1 MSTKL
6 SDAIYSLSVLIF
18 LFTSTFVT
26 AEEKIQFVETT
37 GRAVITDDESLD
49 KARRNS
55 LADAIFLA
63 AIHGGAKINGFSS
76 IDKETTLTD
85 HFTLTPAGKLLDY
98 DILEESIAGEHYTTK
113 IRAAVGEL
121 NATECST
128 RSKAK
133 IVKYGADFNFST
145 KVPAWLRQI
154 AQEIE
159 TNIGNLLNDHP
170 NAILTEVS
178 PTKLQRLKLA
188 SIDDS
193 FDYNALTRGQIRV
206 KTGDFALVPSI
217 SMRVTKS
224 KKNIETEIFLLVT
237 IASKLFQGEDYKLL
251 EDTKYEI
258 LLKLQSET
266 PWRSFDILGKK
277 SRDQIKL
284 SIKSGLEKHVS
295 EVMDKLQC
303 IPLTAKIKLEEN
315 KLIVDLG
322 HSHGLST
329 NSLAVL
335 SGTNTAY
342 SLFHVTE
349 VFNNRATIE
358 PLNKSLE
365 VSTLIG
371 KTINFMESYQ

>member
-1 MSTKL
+1 MSTKR
-6 SDAIYSLSVLIF
+6 SDIIYTVSVLIF
-18 LFTSTFVT
+18 LFMSTSVT

-98 DILEESIAGEHYTTK
+98 DILEESIVGEHYTTK

-193 FDYNALTRGQIRV
+193 FDYTALTRGQIRV

-237 IASKLFQGEDYKLL
+237 IASKLFQ
-251 EDTKYEI
+251 
-258 LLKLQSET
+258 
-266 PWRSFDILGKK
+266 
-277 SRDQIKL
+277 
-284 SIKSGLEKHVS
+284 
-295 EVMDKLQC
+295 
-303 IPLTAKIKLEEN
+303 
-315 KLIVDLG
+315 
-322 HSHGLST
+322 
-329 NSLAVL
+329 
-335 SGTNTAY
+335 
-342 SLFHVTE
+342 
-349 VFNNRATIE
+349 
-358 PLNKSLE
+358 
-365 VSTLIG
+365 
-371 KTINFMESYQ
+371 